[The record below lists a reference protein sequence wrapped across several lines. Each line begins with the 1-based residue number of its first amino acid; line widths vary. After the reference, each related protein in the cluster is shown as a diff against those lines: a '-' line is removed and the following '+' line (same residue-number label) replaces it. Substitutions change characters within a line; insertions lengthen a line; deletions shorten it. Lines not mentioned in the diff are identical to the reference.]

1 MTLTWQVWHPD
12 SLFPFLFAVE
22 VFSIKN
28 AKSLCA
34 FFVSVCSVQHTGQR
48 GPLRRIEVRLAL
60 MIPYFMKSKNRKVDI
75 KTLCL
80 QLLFVHVIN
89 LLFKVGNFFSS
100 FFLVPPPPP
109 FFFFELWGGRLFRA
123 VGIDVIFITQKA
135 QSNRTNGNVFPY
147 KVLTPL
153 VCLLHYRKHYW
164 GFDLRYLLK
173 GTREWA
179 S

>member
-1 MTLTWQVWHPD
+1 MTLTWQVWHPEEH
-12 SLFPFLFAVE
+12 LFPFLFAVE

-109 FFFFELWGGRLFRA
+109 FFFLALRRSVVSCRWDRCYIQHTEGP
-123 VGIDVIFITQKA
+123 VQ
-135 QSNRTNGNVFPY
+135 QNQ
-147 KVLTPL
+147 
-153 VCLLHYRKHYW
+153 RKCVS
-164 GFDLRYLLK
+164 L
-173 GTREWA
+173 
-179 S
+179 

>member
-109 FFFFELWGGRLFRA
+109 FFFSSFEE
-123 VGIDVIFITQKA
+123 VGCFVPLGSMLYSSHRRPSPTEP
-135 QSNRTNGNVFPY
+135 TEMCFPIR
-147 KVLTPL
+147 
-153 VCLLHYRKHYW
+153 CLPP
-164 GFDLRYLLK
+164 
-173 GTREWA
+173 
-179 S
+179 